1 MTGSAPSNNAMS
13 SSWAATA
20 SQLGSFMNTA
30 KQINNP
36 SGALG
41 GKRRRS
47 KKGSKKRTK
56 RASKKTKKNQDDIEK
71 RRVPHLIYF
80 NNNQNLQTTNIIL
93 YPTV

>member
-36 SGALG
+36 SGASG

-56 RASKKTKKNQDDIEK
+56 RASKKTKKKSRRHRKKKSSAFDI
-71 RRVPHLIYF
+71 F
-80 NNNQNLQTTNIIL
+80 
-93 YPTV
+93 